1 MIVVSS
7 RRHRMTLQVD
17 ERACHR
23 LSMKMSFPEVARDLR
38 AILGG
43 KLVAYIG
50 SVTETRAVR
59 QWAEGKRRP
68 STAVEDRLRL
78 AFRAAKCISDL
89 DGREIAQAWF
99 QGLNPMLDDVSPAQL
114 LREGEIEEVGKAFVA
129 AEKYFIA
136 NG

>member
-1 MIVVSS
+1 MA
-7 RRHRMTLQVD
+7 LQTD
-17 ERACHR
+17 ERACQR
-23 LSMKMSFPEVARDLR
+23 LSVKKSFPEIAGELR

-59 QWAEGKRRP
+59 QWAEGERRP
-68 STAVEDRLRL
+68 SKAVEDRLRL
-78 AFRAAKCISDL
+78 AYRAAKCISDI

-99 QGLNPMLDDVSPAQL
+99 QGLNPMLDDISPARL
-114 LREGEIEEVGKAFVA
+114 LRDGEIEKDGKAFIA

>member
-1 MIVVSS
+1 
-7 RRHRMTLQVD
+7 MTLQVD

-23 LSMKMSFPEVARDLR
+23 LSMKMSFPEIARELG

-59 QWAEGKRRP
+59 QWAQGERRP
-68 STAVEDRLRL
+68 SAAVEARLRL

-99 QGLNPMLDDVSPAQL
+99 QGLNPMLDDVSPARL
-114 LREGEIEEVGKAFVA
+114 LREGDLERDGQAFIA

>member
-1 MIVVSS
+1 
-7 RRHRMTLQVD
+7 MTLQVD
-17 ERACHR
+17 ERACHK
-23 LSMKMSFPEVARDLR
+23 LSVKMSFPEIAHDLR
-38 AILGG
+38 DILGG

-59 QWAEGKRRP
+59 QWADGERRP
-68 STAVEDRLRL
+68 SKAVEDRLRL
-78 AFRAAKCISDL
+78 AYRAAKCISDL

-99 QGLNPMLDDVSPAQL
+99 QGLNPMLGDVSPARL
-114 LREGEIEEVGKAFVA
+114 LREGEVEEVGKAFIG

>member
-1 MIVVSS
+1 MAVW
-7 RRHRMTLQVD
+7 VD
-17 ERACHR
+17 ERACQR
-23 LSMKMSFPEVARDLR
+23 LSVKLSFPEVAADLR

-59 QWAEGKRRP
+59 QWAEGERRP
-68 STAVEDRLRL
+68 SKAVEDRLRL
-78 AFRAAKCISDL
+78 AYRAARCIADI

-99 QGLNPMLDDVSPAQL
+99 QGLNPMLDDVSPARL
-114 LREGEIEEVGKAFVA
+114 LRDGDIERDGKAFIA
-129 AEKYFIA
+129 AEQYFIT